1 MLLLNFYHLQICVTV
16 EILCHNP
23 SAKGFK
29 CTSLCTRARAGL
41 TQTWHLVCVQY
52 EQKCARL

>member
-29 CTSLCTRARAGL
+29 CTSLCTRGVNANMAFGL
-41 TQTWHLVCVQY
+41 
-52 EQKCARL
+52 CAI